1 MIESPILQKMVAEC
15 IHELIL
21 ALLMERFG
29 TVPQDVTKHLREIID
44 EKKLRKL
51 NLLAAM
57 CPDLEAF
64 RDALL
69 S

>member
-1 MIESPILQKMVAEC
+1 MIESPILQKMRAET

-21 ALLMERFG
+21 DLLKERFG
-29 TVPQDVTKHLREIID
+29 TVPRDVTNYLREIID